1 MTQRPTLNAGALR
14 DAPAL
19 IESVFPAQKVS
30 FEAQKERKAQASQ
43 TLTAL
48 GSFWKGRKPLILV
61 RAVILGAL
69 LPATDDAER
78 DLDVFERLMAFD
90 EESLARRAL
99 ANNAFNVE
107 TLQEL
112 IPINAPERYFTTS
125 GWRRHIGLAE
135 KLALYRP
142 AIATFG
148 SYEEKAA
155 LCKRPEEVDADWL
168 YEPVWPVVNRHYA
181 HLGIQANAFDQLI
194 EQLGTLR

>member
-1 MTQRPTLNAGALR
+1 MTNRPALTSGALR

-30 FEAQKERKAQASQ
+30 FEAQKERKSQASQ

-61 RAVILGAL
+61 RAVVLGAL
-69 LPATDDAER
+69 LPATDDPEQ

-112 IPINAPERYFTTS
+112 IPITDPERYYS
-125 GWRRHIGLAE
+125 
-135 KLALYRP
+135 
-142 AIATFG
+142 
-148 SYEEKAA
+148 
-155 LCKRPEEVDADWL
+155 C
-168 YEPVWPVVNRHYA
+168 
-181 HLGIQANAFDQLI
+181 
-194 EQLGTLR
+194 